1 MKKLIL
7 FALLA
12 LPLGVW
18 AQSAAVKKIMEMSRE
33 DNRVMEHLDV
43 LCNRFGG
50 RLVGSAG
57 FENSQAW
64 IVKQLEEWGLE
75 VTLEKAGEVPV
86 GFNRGGWWGRAM
98 GEYSETLY
106 FTTPSYTAGTK
117 GKQRGHVVIEP
128 RTQAQFDR
136 MKGTLKGA
144 WVLMESKS
152 TGWPLEHSAE
162 AREARKAA
170 IAENAEIAQYNR
182 QNPDNPKPMNEMPAL
197 FYDEMIEAGVLGFI
211 QPTTVPIRTLYD
223 RKMLNEGKVTF
234 ETLPTVPDIK
244 LDEEQFERI
253 YKLAQQRRH
262 VELEFDIRNYW
273 SMGPV
278 PYHNIV
284 ATIKGSKKPNEYVIL
299 GSHLDA
305 FDVATGGVD
314 CGSGVSAMMEAAR
327 MIALSGAKPERSIV
341 FIFFAAEEFGL
352 FGSLAWVR
360 DHKDKWEK
368 ISNMFN
374 RDGGPLAYTAFS
386 APASLVDEYEEIAK
400 PIQELYPDYNFTV
413 RKLEPRAKPTQTGGN
428 DSTSFMVEGIPA
440 LQMSET
446 DPSGYNFQYQEI
458 WHTDRDIYNK
468 SIPEYQEQAATALA
482 IMALGTANL
491 PTLLPR
497 NEVYK

>member
-7 FALLA
+7 FALLV

-33 DNRVMEHLDV
+33 DNRAMQHLDV

-50 RLVGSAG
+50 RPVGSAAY
-57 FENSQAW
+57 ENAQDW
-64 IVKQLEEWGLE
+64 VVKQLKEWGLE

-98 GEYSETLY
+98 GEYTETLY

-117 GKQRGHVVIEP
+117 GIQRGHVVIEP
-128 RTQAQFDR
+128 RTQEQFNR
-136 MKGTLKGA
+136 MKSTLKGA
-144 WVLMESKS
+144 WVLLESKS
-152 TGWPLEHSAE
+152 TGWPIGHSEE
-162 AREARKAA
+162 ARQAREDA
-170 IAENAEIAQYNR
+170 IKENVEIAKHNR
-182 QNPDNPKPMNEMPAL
+182 ENPNDQKPLNDTPAV
-197 FYDEMIEAGVLGFI
+197 FYDQMIEAGVLGFI
-211 QPTTVPIRTLYD
+211 QPSAVPIRTLYD

-244 LDEEQFERI
+244 LDEAQFERI
-253 YKLAQQRRH
+253 YKLAQQRRY
-262 VELEFDIRNYW
+262 VELEFDIRNYFAV
-273 SMGPV
+273 GPV
-278 PYHNIV
+278 PYNNII
-284 ATIKGSKKPNEYVIL
+284 ATIKGSKKPNEYVIM
-299 GSHLDA
+299 GSHLDTY
-305 FDVATGGVD
+305 DVATGGVD

-327 MIALSGAKPERSIV
+327 MLAQSGAKPERSIV

-352 FGSLAWVR
+352 LGSLAWVR
-360 DHKDKWEK
+360 DHKDKWNN
-368 ISNMFN
+368 ISNVFN
-374 RDGGPLAYTAFS
+374 RDGGPLAYTSFS
-386 APASLVDEYEEIAK
+386 APASLVKEYEEIAK
-400 PIQELYPDYNFTV
+400 PIQELYPNYNFTV
-413 RKLEPRAKPTQTGGN
+413 KKLEPREQPTKTGGN

-440 LQMSET
+440 LQMSES

-458 WHTDRDIYNK
+458 WHTERDLYNK

-491 PTLLPR
+491 PKMLPR